1 MKIATSGLRSSGNS
15 NSVAVTIPT
24 SIVKAGFTGKPGD
37 TLMFK
42 LDTEKP
48 DRLLLMVLK
57 E

>member
-1 MKIATSGLRSSGNS
+1 
-15 NSVAVTIPT
+15 VAVTIPT